1 VLVGGHP
8 DKRCGAASPSPIKGS
23 ISGEKPART
32 FGRCE
37 NTSGAGSRF
46 EDLRS
51 MPLEIERKF
60 LLANDGWKGSVIRRT
75 RIRDGLIASNN
86 GNKAR
91 VRIADSTATITL
103 KSRRRGPIRTEFEYA
118 IPYSDAVEM
127 LRTMCDG
134 HVLDKVRHVITHAGA
149 VWHVDVYEGIL
160 NGVVLAEVELQ
171 HADQKLDL
179 PGWIGKEVTGDPRYR
194 KINMQQTQHIVGLR
208 ESQAPIT
215 VN

>member
-1 VLVGGHP
+1 M
-8 DKRCGAASPSPIKGS
+8 PI
-23 ISGEKPART
+23 
-32 FGRCE
+32 
-37 NTSGAGSRF
+37 
-46 EDLRS
+46 
-51 MPLEIERKF
+51 EIERKF
-60 LLANDGWKGSVIRRT
+60 LLANDDWKGSVTRRI

-91 VRIADSTATITL
+91 VRIADSNATITL
-103 KSRRRGPIRTEFEYA
+103 KSRRRGPIRAEFEYA
-118 IPYSDAVEM
+118 IPYSDALEI
-127 LRTMCDG
+127 LR
-134 HVLDKVRHVITHAGA
+134 LDKVRHVITHAGA
-149 VWHVDVYEGIL
+149 VRHVDVYEGIL

-194 KINMQQTQHIVGLR
+194 KINMQTQHIVGLS

>member
-1 VLVGGHP
+1 
-8 DKRCGAASPSPIKGS
+8 R
-23 ISGEKPART
+23 
-32 FGRCE
+32 
-37 NTSGAGSRF
+37 
-46 EDLRS
+46 
-51 MPLEIERKF
+51 
-60 LLANDGWKGSVIRRT
+60 SVIRRI

-91 VRIADSTATITL
+91 VRIADSNATITL

-118 IPYSDAVEM
+118 IPYTDAVEI

-134 HVLDKVRHVITHAGA
+134 RVLDKVRHVITHAGV

-171 HADQKLDL
+171 HADQKFDL
-179 PGWIGKEVTGDPRYR
+179 PAWIAKEVPVDPRSR
-194 KINMQQTQHIVGLR
+194 KINMEAQQIVGLG

-215 VN
+215 GN

>member
-1 VLVGGHP
+1 LAATNKSLAKNNKSRKGGEATNQHN
-8 DKRCGAASPSPIKGS
+8 RVRSQQRGHESEA
-23 ISGEKPART
+23 EK
-32 FGRCE
+32 
-37 NTSGAGSRF
+37 
-46 EDLRS
+46 L

-60 LLANDGWKGSVIRRT
+60 LLANEDWKSSVTR
-75 RIRDGLIASNN
+75 RIRICDGLIASNN

-91 VRIADSTATITL
+91 VRIVGSNATITL
-103 KSRRRGPIRTEFEYA
+103 KSRRHGPIRTEFEYA
-118 IPYSDAVEM
+118 IPYSDAVEI

-160 NGVVLAEVELQ
+160 DGVVLAEVELQ

-194 KINMQQTQHIVGLR
+194 KINMQTQRIVSLR
-208 ESQAPIT
+208 ERQASIKLGESAAPKR
-215 VN
+215 

>member
-1 VLVGGHP
+1 M
-8 DKRCGAASPSPIKGS
+8 PI
-23 ISGEKPART
+23 
-32 FGRCE
+32 
-37 NTSGAGSRF
+37 
-46 EDLRS
+46 
-51 MPLEIERKF
+51 EIERKF
-60 LLANDGWKGSVIRRT
+60 LLANDNWKSSVTRRI
-75 RIRDGLIASNN
+75 RIRDGLIASTN

-91 VRIADSTATITL
+91 VRIADSNATITL
-103 KSRRRGPIRTEFEYA
+103 KSRRRGPIRAEFV
-118 IPYSDAVEM
+118 PYSDALEI

-134 HVLDKVRHVITHAGA
+134 CVLDKVRHVITHAGA

-179 PGWIGKEVTGDPRYR
+179 PGWIGKEVTDDPRYR
-194 KINMQQTQHIVGLR
+194 KINMQTQHIVGFS

>member
-1 VLVGGHP
+1 
-8 DKRCGAASPSPIKGS
+8 
-23 ISGEKPART
+23 
-32 FGRCE
+32 
-37 NTSGAGSRF
+37 
-46 EDLRS
+46 

-60 LLANDGWKGSVIRRT
+60 LLANDDWKSSVIRRI

-103 KSRRRGPIRTEFEYA
+103 KSRRRGPIRAEFEYA
-118 IPYSDAVEM
+118 IPYSDAVEI

-134 HVLDKVRHVITHAGA
+134 HVLDKVRHVIIYAGA

-194 KINMQQTQHIVGLR
+194 KINMQTQPIVGLS

>member
-1 VLVGGHP
+1 VEAE
-8 DKRCGAASPSPIKGS
+8 KGAIMSGCNETHHAPNDIK
-23 ISGEKPART
+23 
-32 FGRCE
+32 
-37 NTSGAGSRF
+37 
-46 EDLRS
+46 L

-60 LLANDGWKGSVIRRT
+60 LLSNDSWKSRVARRI

-91 VRIADSTATITL
+91 VRISDSAATITL
-103 KSRRRGPIRTEFEYA
+103 KSRRRGATRTEFEYV

-134 HVLDKVRHVITHAGA
+134 HVLDKVRHVIIHAGT

-160 NGVVLAEVELQ
+160 NGVVMAEVELP
-171 HADQKLDL
+171 HADQKFDL

-194 KINMQQTQHIVGLR
+194 KINMRTQRIVGLPER
-208 ESQAPIT
+208 TAAVQMT